1 MTQVTAKTDEKPLP
15 SWVVLT
21 DSGAVI
27 TLKYPV
33 EINTVKVNKVTMRAP
48 CVRDNRAAAAAA
60 NGSAE
65 AHEIALFCSLI
76 EAGKDDL
83 DRMSERDYRRLQE
96 GYFRLVSEDE
106 L

>member
-1 MTQVTAKTDEKPLP
+1 MTQVTGNTEATKLP
-15 SWVVLT
+15 SWLALT
-21 DSGAVI
+21 DSGVTI

-33 EINTVKVNKVTMRAP
+33 EINTVKVNKVNMRAP

-65 AHEIALFCSLI
+65 AHEVYLFCSLI

-83 DRMSERDYRRLQE
+83 DRMTQRDYRRLQE
-96 GYFRLVSEDE
+96 GYFRLVEEDE